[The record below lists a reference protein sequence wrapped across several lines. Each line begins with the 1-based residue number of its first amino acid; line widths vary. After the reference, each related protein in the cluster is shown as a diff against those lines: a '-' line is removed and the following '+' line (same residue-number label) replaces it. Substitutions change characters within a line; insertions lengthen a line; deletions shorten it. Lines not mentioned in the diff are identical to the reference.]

1 MASTYALTGRDTI
14 IINDIPLT
22 DFADGDIGSLEVPN
36 NLFAMQ
42 TGKDGNTI
50 FALDE
55 SGQNATLTVRV
66 LMSSGDDKRLNG
78 LIPNPN
84 SDDFARTILLTGA
97 VIKQVGD
104 GQGNV
109 SYNQYLLAG
118 GAISKKPNIKS
129 NVNGDTSQAVVEY
142 TIMFANGNRA
152 IT

>member
-1 MASTYALTGRDTI
+1 MASTYALTGKDTI

-22 DFADGDIGSLEVPN
+22 DFADGDIGNLEIPN

-66 LMSSGDDKRLNG
+66 LMSSNDDKRLNG
-78 LIPNPN
+78 LIPK
-84 SDDFARTILLTGA
+84 SDSFAETILMTGA
-97 VIKQVGD
+97 VVKQVGD

-109 SYNQYLLAG
+109 SYNTYTMAG
-118 GAISKKPNIKS
+118 GLISKKPNIKT
-129 NVNGDTSQAVVEY
+129 NVNGDTTQAVVEY
-142 TIMFANGNRA
+142 TIMFANGNRS
-152 IT
+152 IV

>member
-1 MASTYALTGRDTI
+1 MGSTYALTGKDTI

-22 DFADGDIGSLEVPN
+22 DFADGDIGNLEIPN

-66 LMSSGDDKRLNG
+66 LMSSNDDKRLNG
-78 LIPNPN
+78 LIPK
-84 SDDFARTILLTGA
+84 SESFAETILMTGA
-97 VIKQVGD
+97 VVKQVGD

-109 SYNQYLLAG
+109 SYNTYTLAG
-118 GAISKKPNIKS
+118 GMIQKKPDIKT
-129 NVNGDTSQAVVEY
+129 NVNGDTTQAVVTY

-152 IT
+152 IV

>member
-1 MASTYALTGRDTI
+1 MGSTYALTGKDTI

-22 DFADGDIGSLEVPN
+22 DFADGDIGNLEIPN

-66 LMSSGDDKRLNG
+66 LMSSNDDKRLNG
-78 LIPNPN
+78 LIPK
-84 SDDFARTILLTGA
+84 SDSFAETILMTGA
-97 VIKQVGD
+97 VVKQVGD

-109 SYNQYLLAG
+109 SYNTYTLAG
-118 GAISKKPNIKS
+118 GMIQKKPDIKT
-129 NVNGDTSQAVVEY
+129 NVNGDTTQAVVTY

-152 IT
+152 IV